1 VVLLPI
7 VQQYGLGG
15 LLLSGFMAGSLLV
28 MLGLARLGRL
38 IEVVPYPVTV
48 GFTSGIAV
56 VIGVLQIKD
65 FFGLP
70 LTSLEGHFVH
80 KLWQIVQALPQIN
93 WQESFIGIL
102 TLLILIFWSRLRSR
116 VPGHMVALLIGTV
129 AALIL
134 AHINNDFSVATI
146 GSRFQFVKDGL
157 TGGGIP
163 PFLPEFAWPWQ
174 QPGPDGTQLSLSFG
188 LIHDLIG
195 PALTIAMLGAIES
208 LLCAVVAD
216 GMSGKKHSPN
226 DELIGQ
232 GIGNMLVPFVGGI
245 PATAAIARTAANIR
259 AGATSPLAS
268 IIHGLFILCA
278 ILFLA
283 PYLSYI
289 PMSALAA
296 LLLVVAWNMSE
307 AKAFIRTIK
316 IARRED
322 VITLL
327 TCFTLTVVFDMV
339 IAVAVGMGMA
349 AMLFIRRSIQ
359 LTEIKRL
366 DNQEAHPHL
375 KDLPKEICIYDMNGP
390 LFFGSAQKALRSI
403 TTVNPGVKV
412 IILDMGDVPMLDM
425 SAIIVLENIVS
436 SLQKQRIGLVF
447 NNLQPRLILKI
458 RHLGARRKEGIVDF
472 SRNMEE
478 AIEIARQSMI

>member
-1 VVLLPI
+1 
-7 VQQYGLGG
+7 
-15 LLLSGFMAGSLLV
+15 
-28 MLGLARLGRL
+28 
-38 IEVVPYPVTV
+38 
-48 GFTSGIAV
+48 
-56 VIGVLQIKD
+56 
-65 FFGLP
+65 
-70 LTSLEGHFVH
+70 
-80 KLWQIVQALPQIN
+80 
-93 WQESFIGIL
+93 
-102 TLLILIFWSRLRSR
+102 
-116 VPGHMVALLIGTV
+116 
-129 AALIL
+129 
-134 AHINNDFSVATI
+134 
-146 GSRFQFVKDGL
+146 
-157 TGGGIP
+157 
-163 PFLPEFAWPWQ
+163 
-174 QPGPDGTQLSLSFG
+174 
-188 LIHDLIG
+188 
-195 PALTIAMLGAIES
+195 
-208 LLCAVVAD
+208 
-216 GMSGKKHSPN
+216 
-226 DELIGQ
+226 
-232 GIGNMLVPFVGGI
+232 
-245 PATAAIARTAANIR
+245 
-259 AGATSPLAS
+259 
-268 IIHGLFILCA
+268 
-278 ILFLA
+278 
-283 PYLSYI
+283 
-289 PMSALAA
+289 MSALAA

-447 NNLQPRLILKI
+447 NNLQPRLILKV

-472 SRNMEE
+472 SRNIEE
-478 AIEIARQSMI
+478 AIEIARQSMM